1 MTRAQAMSLLLAS
14 ALSLSACALPQLP
27 KLPKLPSPSD
37 VAAVLPVGSAGQS
50 LKDAAAVAF
59 AKADAWAPGATW
71 VSLSGLKLDPGGRN
85 GGHPEGVWI
94 FTFQAESQP
103 KALELR
109 VKPET
114 VVEREPAKSVVAS
127 APLNRDLAGLL
138 DSPDAVAKSGLN
150 VRSLTIVLRQAP
162 DAPVYNLVEEG
173 GTTRAVLDARTG
185 EKRPE

>member
-1 MTRAQAMSLLLAS
+1 MPRFLALSMLLVS

-27 KLPKLPSPSD
+27 KLPKLPSASD
-37 VAAVLPVGSAGQS
+37 VAAVLPVSSSGQS
-50 LKDAAAVAF
+50 LKDAAAQAF

-85 GGHPEGVWI
+85 GGHAEGVWI
-94 FTFQAESQP
+94 FTFQSDSKP

-109 VKPET
+109 VKPGAIT
-114 VVEREPAKSVVAS
+114 EREPDKQQFAS

-138 DSPDAVAKSGLN
+138 DSPDAVAKSGLS
-150 VRSLTIVLRQAP
+150 VRSMTIVLRQAT
-162 DAPVYNLVEEG
+162 DAPIYNMVEEG